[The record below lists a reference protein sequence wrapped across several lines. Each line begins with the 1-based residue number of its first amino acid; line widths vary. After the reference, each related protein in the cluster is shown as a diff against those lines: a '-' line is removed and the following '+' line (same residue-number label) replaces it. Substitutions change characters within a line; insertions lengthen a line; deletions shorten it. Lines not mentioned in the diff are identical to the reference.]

1 MPQVRAMGSIP
12 KNVKKKYFTRIFI
25 PYRNDQ
31 GEIFGVYIPVVTTCG
46 SWASGSLESSGVVV
60 VIRGRTWKFDARK
73 SQKFIFSLG
82 FESDKNGQSKR
93 AGYL

>member
-1 MPQVRAMGSIP
+1 LWCGGHPDHFS
-12 KNVKKKYFTRIFI
+12 
-25 PYRNDQ
+25 
-31 GEIFGVYIPVVTTCG
+31 PVV
-46 SWASGSLESSGVVV
+46 WWWSLEVEHG
-60 VIRGRTWKFDARK
+60 TWKFDARK